1 MGRLRVIYRNLMK
14 LDYDNLRTRTNLSPV
29 GGASV
34 EQKDPLELLEEF
46 YRIQNG
52 QPMSEEQR
60 KLAKELMEDIWEG
73 EA

>member
-1 MGRLRVIYRNLMK
+1 MIYRNLMK
-14 LDYDNLRTRTNLSPV
+14 LDYDNRRTRAGLSPA
-29 GGASV
+29 GGAG
-34 EQKDPLELLEEF
+34 EEKKDPMDLLEEF

-60 KLAKELMEDIWEG
+60 KFAQGLMEEIWEG